1 VSKKWKITLT
11 VGSIVVALVVAA
23 VAVTGYA
30 LAQQPPPPQ
39 SGESD
44 FPGPGIGGREG
55 RRAGRGPGQPNWMEP
70 YQDQIQEAVAE
81 ALGISV
87 EELEAARD
95 EGKTLRDI
103 AEEQG
108 VEFADVQ
115 AALKAARLEAIEQ
128 AVADGVISKEMA
140 ERLIERMEQTP
151 PAGWMEPYH
160 DQMQEAIAE
169 ALGISVEELEAAQD
183 EGQSPAE
190 IAKELGIDL
199 DEFRQA
205 MQDAREE
212 IHEQAVADGVL
223 TPEQAERLSQGQGH
237 RPGPRPGIG
246 LDCDCRCRCRGERIG
261 QGGQFRPEPSDSGE

>member
-1 VSKKWKITLT
+1 MSRKWKIALT

-39 SGESD
+39 SGERD
-44 FPGPGIGGREG
+44 FPGPGMGGREG
-55 RRAGRGPGQPNWMEP
+55 GRAGRGPGQPNWMEP

-87 EELEAARD
+87 EELGAARD
-95 EGKTLRDI
+95 EGKTLRDL

-108 VEFADVQ
+108 VELADVQ
-115 AALKAARLEAIEQ
+115 AALEAARLEAVEQ
-128 AVADGVISKEMA
+128 AVADGVISEEMA
-140 ERLIERMEQTP
+140 ERIIERMEQTP

-169 ALGISVEELEAAQD
+169 ALEISVEELEAAQD

-190 IAKELGIDL
+190 IAKELDINLGK
-199 DEFRQA
+199 FRQA

-212 IHEQAVADGVL
+212 ILEQAVADGVL
-223 TPEQAERLSQGQGH
+223 TPEQAERLSQGQGR
-237 RPGPRPGIG
+237 RPGPRPGMG
-246 LDCDCRCRCRGERIG
+246 LDCDCRCRCRGERMG
-261 QGGQFRPEPSDSGE
+261 QSGRFGPEPSDSGE